1 MSEDQLLTI
10 EEAARYLN
18 VSKTSLRRWT
28 KLEKLPCVRVG
39 MRHERRFQKS
49 DLNKFLIVVERSP
62 EAVAATATARLR
74 TARSPRVEETL
85 PAGRA
90 MAAGEVHHIALYFHD
105 RDELWRL
112 FRPYVADHLKAGA
125 PFLYIHDE
133 NARED
138 VLARL
143 RSGGWDP
150 DRLAADGL
158 LKLLVP
164 AESYLR
170 SGTFVPERMID
181 FMEAAILSWRA
192 SGYDKILISGEMTW
206 YLSGAP
212 GVERMMEY
220 ESLLNG
226 MLLRYPQVTIVCHYD
241 LHRLSGAVAL
251 GGMYSHPHVQ
261 LPDRCAPGLFQP
273 QEVCA
278 AA

>member
-1 MSEDQLLTI
+1 MSANQLLTI
-10 EEAARYLN
+10 EEAAQYLN

-39 MRHERRFQKS
+39 MRHERRFHKS
-49 DLNKFLIVVERSP
+49 DLDKFLIVTERSQEP
-62 EAVAATATARLR
+62 LVAAR
-74 TARSPRVEETL
+74 TARQAATQEKL
-85 PAGRA
+85 
-90 MAAGEVHHIALYFHD
+90 AAGGAVASSAMHHIALYFHD

-112 FRPYVADHLKAGA
+112 FRPYVADHLNVGA

-133 NARED
+133 NSRED

-143 RSGGWDP
+143 RSEGWDP
-150 DRLAADGL
+150 DRLAAEGL

-164 AESYLR
+164 AEAYLR

-181 FMEAAILSWRA
+181 FMEAAILGWRA
-192 SGYDKILISGEMTW
+192 SGHNNILISGEMTW

-212 GVERMMEY
+212 GVERMIEY
-220 ESLLNG
+220 ENLLNN

-251 GGMYSHPHVQ
+251 GGMCSHPHVQ
-261 LPDRCAPGLFQP
+261 LPDRCAPGLFQSLDA
-273 QEVCA
+273 CA

>member
-1 MSEDQLLTI
+1 MSADQLLTI
-10 EEAARYLN
+10 EEAAQYLN

-39 MRHERRFQKS
+39 MRHERRFHKS
-49 DLNKFLIVVERSP
+49 DLDKFMVVVEGSP
-62 EAVAATATARLR
+62 EPAVAR
-74 TARSPRVEETL
+74 TARPGAVEEKLT
-85 PAGRA
+85 AGDTVA
-90 MAAGEVHHIALYFHD
+90 VSAVHHVALYFHD

-112 FRPYVADHLKAGA
+112 FRPYVAEHLNAGA

-133 NARED
+133 NSRED
-138 VLARL
+138 VIARL
-143 RSGGWDP
+143 RSEGWDP
-150 DRLAADGL
+150 ERLVADGL

-181 FMEAAILSWRA
+181 FMESAILNWRA
-192 SGYDKILISGEMTW
+192 CGHDKILVSGEMAW
-206 YLSGAP
+206 YLSGAT
-212 GVERMMEY
+212 GVERMIEY
-220 ESLLNG
+220 EYLLND

-251 GGMYSHPHVQ
+251 GGMCSHPQVQ
-261 LPDRCAPGLFQP
+261 LPDRRAPGLFQAP
-273 QEVCA
+273 EACA